1 MGVAPVLVII
11 ARAAPVASAEV
22 AFCAYAAAE
31 CVAAVG
37 NNEANLIPTIG
48 VTGATISSAAVG
60 TAMVTAIVNSAIGQC
75 QVRALPAAAILRS
88 IGGGG
93 VAVSIA
99 TGAAYAEV
107 SSPAAGEMHVSAAV
121 AGDALRTA
129 LAAGLT
135 SLAAAL
141 ADGGVLLNPLSTST
155 YVIEVDVT
163 DNLVEAAVPENL
175 VTVDAF
181 DNLVEAA

>member
-11 ARAAPVASAEV
+11 ARAVPVASAEV

-60 TAMVTAIVNSAIGQC
+60 TAMVTAIVNSAVGQC
-75 QVRALPAAAILRS
+75 EVRALPAAASVRS
-88 IGGGG
+88 AGAGGI
-93 VAVSIA
+93 AVSIA
-99 TGAAYAEV
+99 AEAADAEV
-107 SSPAAGEMHVSAAV
+107 TRLGGGDTSAGAV
-121 AGDALRTA
+121 ASADALRMA
-129 LAAGLT
+129 RAAGAVA
-135 SLAAAL
+135 LAAAL
-141 ADGGVLLNPLSTST
+141 TDGGVLLNPLSAST
-155 YVIEVDVT
+155 YVIEVDAP